1 MSAIQRKLAAILA
14 ADVHE
19 FSRMM
24 GEDEAGTLRDLRAC
38 REIVDG
44 LIASHHGRIF
54 GSAGD
59 SVVAEFASAVS
70 AVLCAVECQRALAD
84 RNAQSAVQ
92 TIGRPMNFRIGINIG
107 DVIVEGDNLYGD
119 GVNVAARLEALARP
133 GAICVSGKVYEE
145 VRRKLADLRFVDG
158 GARKL
163 KNIADPVA
171 VYHVGLSGD
180 AADEAATPPSPEIA
194 AHKPVVAVQPLRVI
208 AGGEEVQALADGLS
222 EAVRGAVARS
232 SALAVTAGDGA
243 GADFVLK
250 GSVQGAGKRVR
261 LSYALED
268 ASSQQIWTERYDR
281 ELADVFD
288 LEDEIVLRV
297 TAAIRF
303 SVKTRL
309 FEQLRDADDT
319 TLSVPQLLD
328 KGAGLFSRSRDR
340 GGAAAA
346 TLRLA
351 VERAPDS
358 AMAQAMLA
366 FALFRL
372 TDYAATTA
380 TPAQRAE
387 IETAIDRAI
396 ALDPRNYFIRTV
408 KAVTLY
414 ELAGNIAAAREQAQE
429 ALKGNA
435 NFVPAKALVAIAD
448 IQTGDLEDGVRRLQ
462 EAITASPEDASDL
475 RHRRELAVGH
485 WLAGRTDEAL
495 RIAGKL
501 CREHAYM
508 KRNALV
514 LAALLAAS
522 GDVAAARHE
531 IAEARRQTPG
541 LSLDTARLPRFG
553 DPATLDRF
561 RRLLHS
567 AGL

>member
-1 MSAIQRKLAAILA
+1 MVAIQRKLAAIFA

-19 FSRMM
+19 FSRLM

-38 REIVDG
+38 RGIIDG
-44 LIASHHGRIF
+44 LIAAHHGRIF

-59 SVVAEFASAVS
+59 SVLAEFASAVS
-70 AVLCAVECQRALAD
+70 AIECAVACQTALAA
-84 RNAQSAVQ
+84 RNVGAAPQA
-92 TIGRPMNFRIGINIG
+92 RPMNFRIGINIG

-133 GAICVSGKVYEE
+133 GAICVSAKVHDE

-158 GARKL
+158 GAQKL
-163 KNIADPVA
+163 KNIADPVRVHHLA
-171 VYHVGLSGD
+171 PAG
-180 AADEAATPPSPEIA
+180 EIA
-194 AHKPVVAVQPLRVI
+194 IPARPGAGAVARKPLVAVQKLRVI

-232 SALAVTAGDGA
+232 SALAVTAGDA
-243 GADFVLK
+243 TDADFVLK

-268 ASSQQIWTERYDR
+268 SSAQQIWTERYDR

-309 FEQLRDADDT
+309 FEQLRDSDDA
-319 TLSVPQLLD
+319 TLAVPQLLD

-340 GGAAAA
+340 DGAAVA

-351 VERAPDS
+351 VERAPQN
-358 AMAQAMLA
+358 AMARAMLA
-366 FALFRL
+366 FALFRM

-380 TPAQRAE
+380 TAAQRAE
-387 IETAIDRAI
+387 IEKAIDRAI

-408 KAVTLY
+408 KAITLY
-414 ELAGNIAAAREQAQE
+414 ELAGDIAAAREQAQE

-448 IQTGDLEDGVRRLQ
+448 IQSGDVEDGVRRLQ

-475 RHRRELAVGH
+475 RHRRELALGH

-501 CREHAYM
+501 WREHSYM

-522 GDVAAARHE
+522 GDLDTARRE
-531 IAEARRQTPG
+531 IEEARRQTPG
-541 LSLDTARLPRFG
+541 LTLDTARLPRIA
-553 DPATLDRF
+553 DAATLDKF
-561 RRLLHS
+561 KTLLRD

>member
-1 MSAIQRKLAAILA
+1 MSAIQRKLAAIFA

-19 FSRMM
+19 FSRKM

-44 LIASHHGRIF
+44 LIAAHHGRIF

-70 AVLCAVECQRALAD
+70 AVQCAVDCQRALAE
-84 RNAQSAVQ
+84 RNARSS
-92 TIGRPMNFRIGINIG
+92 GPPMNLRIGINIG

-133 GAICVSGKVYEE
+133 GAICLSGKVYDE
-145 VRRKLADLRFVDG
+145 VRRKLADLHFIEG

-163 KNIADPVA
+163 KNIADPVV
-171 VYHVGLSGD
+171 VYHVGLSD
-180 AADEAATPPSPEIA
+180 DEIAEAAAGAQPTIA
-194 AHKPVVAVQPLRVI
+194 ARKPVVAVQPLRVI

-232 SALAVTAGDGA
+232 SALAVTAGDSA

-268 ASSQQIWTERYDR
+268 ASAQQIWTERYDR

-309 FEQLRDADDT
+309 FEQLRDADNA

-340 GGAAAA
+340 DGAAVA

-351 VERAPDS
+351 VERAPNN

-366 FALFRL
+366 FALFRQA
-372 TDYAATTA
+372 DYEATTA
-380 TPAQRAE
+380 TAGRRAE
-387 IETAIDRAI
+387 IEAAIDRAI

-408 KAVTLY
+408 KGVILY
-414 ELAGNIAAAREQAQE
+414 ELAGDIAAAREQAQE

-448 IQTGDLEDGVRRLQ
+448 IQTGDLQDGVRRLQ
-462 EAITASPEDASDL
+462 EAIAASPEDASDL
-475 RHRRELAVGH
+475 RHRRELAVGL

-495 RIAGKL
+495 PVAGKL

-522 GDVAAARHE
+522 GDVDGARRE
-531 IAEARRQTPG
+531 IADARRQTPD
-541 LSLDTARLPRFG
+541 LTLDTARLPRFG
-553 DPATLDRF
+553 NAAAAEKF
-561 RRLLHS
+561 RALLHD